1 MEYYSLLSLRTF
13 PEDKYDKI
21 RKAFESVVGFD
32 IFINDVKAY
41 ELDIWTKQVSEK
53 HPEVLIEIQEKG
65 EDSGDIS
72 KILYLKGEEV
82 NSWYLDAKIPDL
94 IEEYRRS
101 YIDPDFL
108 KKLSYLK
115 EALKSNQE
123 VIFSCPYQGVLK
135 EKNQIR
141 NIREEYS
148 GFLLETPDAILEFK
162 ISSFDSDVEGDYYI
176 ERFELNNTT
185 FYIQKSSFYN
195 SWNGVEYLHEINLV
209 QKERMIKDIEIYKV
223 L

>member
-1 MEYYSLLSLRTF
+1 MTF
-13 PEDKYDKI
+13 
-21 RKAFESVVGFD
+21 
-32 IFINDVKAY
+32 
-41 ELDIWTKQVSEK
+41 L
-53 HPEVLIEIQEKG
+53 
-65 EDSGDIS
+65 
-72 KILYLKGEEV
+72 
-82 NSWYLDAKIPDL
+82 
-94 IEEYRRS
+94 
-101 YIDPDFL
+101 
-108 KKLSYLK
+108 
-115 EALKSNQE
+115 
-123 VIFSCPYQGVLK
+123 CPYQGVLK